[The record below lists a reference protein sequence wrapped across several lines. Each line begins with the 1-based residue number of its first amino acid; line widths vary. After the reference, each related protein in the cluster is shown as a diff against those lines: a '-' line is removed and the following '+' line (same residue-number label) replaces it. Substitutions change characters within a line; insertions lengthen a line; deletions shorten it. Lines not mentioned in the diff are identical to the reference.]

1 MWFPV
6 DCEQSDWSVESWSM
20 MTSDNIVWEA
30 YRVYVRGGLKRM
42 VISWCSHFCFI
53 NNTREN
59 KVDLTHLLWLKMPC

>member
-1 MWFPV
+1 
-6 DCEQSDWSVESWSM
+6 M